1 MIPSS
6 NIFLPMQ
13 NLGYLMNHYFVQY
26 LCLIRHQLLNNFM
39 LLNSFYSPWKRY
51 IIFGFLMFSRDIKRM
66 LTYSMLLVS
75 FLYPLKTSEKLR
87 FSDLFRGYRKRA
99 VAWNWVNPVI
109 LFISNFYQYTS
120 ETYSSNLRN

>member
-26 LCLIRHQLLNNFM
+26 LCLIRHQLLTYFM

>member
-6 NIFLPMQ
+6 NIRLPMQ

-66 LTYSMLLVS
+66 FTYLMLLVA
-75 FLYPLKTSEKLR
+75 FLYPPENFRKAQ
-87 FSDLFRGYRKRA
+87 LFWCFQGVQKESSGMK
-99 VAWNWVNPVI
+99 WVNPVI